1 MTREKPTWKPHG
13 GESTDAGH
21 RDGATRSSNEVPV
34 MGTEPRGCIVQL
46 CTLIN
51 SKEEELVDKAKPFDI
66 SKQVVYEAWKQVKAN
81 RASAGIDEMTIE
93 NFEKN
98 LKDNLYKL
106 WNRMSSGSYFP
117 QAVKTVEIPKK
128 DGGQRALGIPT
139 VEDRIAQTVVT
150 MYLEPEIDPHFHNDS
165 YGYRPNKSAT
175 EAVGVARQRCWRY
188 DWVVDLDIRKYF
200 DTIPHELLWRAVNKH
215 TQCKWIHL
223 YISRWLSAPI
233 RQMDGTF
240 VNRERGVPQGGV
252 ISPLLANLF
261 LHYAFDLWMERNY
274 PTLPFERYADDAIVH
289 CKSEAQ
295 ARMIRRTI
303 EKRFTECGLQ
313 VHPHK
318 TKIVYCKDEDRR
330 GNYSNEQFDFLGFTF
345 RARRSKNRF
354 GKHFI
359 NFSPAV
365 SKDAVTKMRREMR
378 KWKVHL
384 RSDKSLEDLSR
395 MFNPILSGW
404 ITYYSSY
411 YKSALYPV
419 LRHFNHT
426 LSRWVTRKYKR
437 FRRHR
442 RRAEHWLG
450 RIARKQP
457 NLFRHW
463 QMRVGPSVGQ

>member
-1 MTREKPTWKPHG
+1 M
-13 GESTDAGH
+13 
-21 RDGATRSSNEVPV
+21 
-34 MGTEPRGCIVQL
+34 
-46 CTLIN
+46 
-51 SKEEELVDKAKPFDI
+51 DKAKPFDI

-128 DGGQRALGIPT
+128 EGGQRALGIPT

-419 LRHFNHT
+419 LRHFNRT